1 MNNELIPMYNSMNS
15 FYRSLQCWLGVF
27 SLVLMVYLANS
38 CCFLFSLFAGDK
50 ILPVNTTKQITSSI
64 PRFVS
69 VDYIDLTKISRI
81 TKFRSGE
88 GHDYSDDFEKNRSM
102 KHYYMPKEDIDWTTV
117 QITAPV
123 TGKIIRIDE
132 EWAGTKVE
140 IQSEEYPSLSFA
152 LFHIKLLKPLKNG
165 DTVKAGQILGHHI
178 GKQTFSDIA
187 VTMNTEKGRQ
197 LLSYF
202 DVMTDSLFSAYQER
216 GLKLREDAI
225 ISKEARDRDPLSNG
239 SGQFTNRGTINNWVI
254 LR

>member
-1 MNNELIPMYNSMNS
+1 MNS
-15 FYRSLQCWLGVF
+15 FYRFIHRWLGVF
-27 SLVLMVYLANS
+27 NLVLLVCLS
-38 CCFLFSLFAGDK
+38 DSCFLLPSFAGDK
-50 ILPVNTTKQITSSI
+50 NSPNNTSKKMTSSI

-165 DTVKAGQILGHHI
+165 DPIKAGQILGHHI

-187 VTMNTEKGRQ
+187 VTMNTAKGRQ

-225 ISKEARDRDPLSNG
+225 ISKEARDRDPLSSG
-239 SGQFTNRGTINNWVI
+239 DGQFTNRGTINNWVI